1 MNNTI
6 GGGHQAER
14 ERDTLCVCAI
24 RLFSLRRRYRA
35 TAEEAKE
42 AKEDRLDE
50 KLKRR
55 VQLPENKVK

>member
-1 MNNTI
+1 VEGI
-6 GGGHQAER
+6 RQ
-14 ERDTLCVCAI
+14 RDCEKLCVCACAI

>member
-1 MNNTI
+1 VC
-6 GGGHQAER
+6 A
-14 ERDTLCVCAI
+14 CAI